1 MSRDNKFIRRICM
14 IEIAKNDYYTM
25 TYDETDNCIY
35 WVMRGFWKD
44 MSVVSNFNS
53 DWDKAIKATK
63 PGWKIFSDARQCKVV
78 PPEVQKAKIQNQ
90 KRLLKSG
97 CIKIAR
103 IVDSAITKMSLGK
116 EINEPG
122 MAGVIKQFSSE
133 EITEAKKW
141 LKE

>member
-1 MSRDNKFIRRICM
+1 M

-25 TYDETDNCIY
+25 TYDETHNCIY

-44 MSVVSNFNS
+44 MSVVPDFYS
-53 DWDKAIKATK
+53 DWDKAIKITR
-63 PGWKIFSDARQCKVV
+63 PGWKIFSDASRCKVI
-78 PPEVQKAKIQNQ
+78 PSEVQEAKIQNQ

-103 IVDSAITKMSLGK
+103 IVDSAITKMSFNK

-122 MAGVIKQFSSE
+122 MVGIIKQFSSE
-133 EITEAKKW
+133 KISEAESW